1 MLKSYKVV
9 VLGDGGVG
17 KTALTIQLCLNHFI
31 ENYDPTIEDSY
42 RKHAIVDDEPCLIEI
57 LDTAGQEEYTA
68 LRDQWI
74 REGDA
79 FLIVYSI
86 TQQQSF
92 SRIEKFKEQINR
104 VKDSSDIPIV
114 LVGNKT
120 DQAPERE
127 VSSEE
132 GRAMARRMGCEF
144 VETSAKSRQNLEL
157 AYYTA
162 VRLIRKQRGEIPGG
176 HATSRKRDRKRCTIL

>member
-1 MLKSYKVV
+1 MCKSST
-9 VLGDGGVG
+9 D
-17 KTALTIQLCLNHFI
+17 FI
-31 ENYDPTIEDSY
+31 L
-42 RKHAIVDDEPCLIEI
+42 PCLAIAS
-57 LDTAGQEEYTA
+57 DN
-68 LRDQWI
+68 

-144 VETSAKSRQNLEL
+144 
-157 AYYTA
+157 
-162 VRLIRKQRGEIPGG
+162 GE
-176 HATSRKRDRKRCTIL
+176 